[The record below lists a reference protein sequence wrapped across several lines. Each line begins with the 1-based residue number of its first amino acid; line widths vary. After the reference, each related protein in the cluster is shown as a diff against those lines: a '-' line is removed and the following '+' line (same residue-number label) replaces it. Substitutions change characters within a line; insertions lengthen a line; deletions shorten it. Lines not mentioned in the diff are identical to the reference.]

1 MAGVTG
7 IGSGIDI
14 SSIVKAQ
21 VDAERA
27 PKESQLDRLEQ
38 STTSRISAIGTLR
51 SVVGELNSTLQSLN
65 KLSAFQKQTLVSSNT
80 SILTASSSSTLTA
93 GQFSLQVQQLASS
106 SKVALQSVSG
116 GTAATFG
123 SGELTVSAGTSSI
136 TVDVTAA
143 NNSLSGIRDAINTAG
158 QSKGISASIV
168 TDASGSR
175 LVLNSTKTGAGN
187 DIQVSVTQDGVTAG
201 TNALSSLAFSK
212 GTGTAQLPALSA
224 GAAATFK
231 TGSLSIVSGAA
242 NLNVAVNDGDSLTA
256 VRDAINTSGAGQGIS
271 ARIETV
277 SSGARLVIESSNSE
291 SLTITASDAG
301 TGTLGDNSLTLLN
314 PAADAGGRTV
324 SEAKSALFS
333 VDGLSVTKDS
343 NTVSDVI
350 SGVTL
355 NLVAAQSASDIADGK
370 SITVSIGQDK
380 GSVRANLQ
388 KFVDSYNKLVQSSSE
403 MTAVVQVGEGKAPV
417 TGPLLGD
424 TSIRNLMSGLRKEM
438 TQLGTDLDI
447 RSLAQLGITTQKDGK
462 LALDATKL
470 DTALSSNYDK
480 VADFLGGEGGLM
492 SRMQKVVEPYS
503 QSGGILDQRQKGLQS
518 TLTSVDKQR
527 EALELRITKVQERL
541 LAQYNAMDQLVGR
554 LQKTSESLASQLA
567 SLPGFVKKDS

>member
-14 SSIVKAQ
+14 SSIVKAL

-503 QSGGILDQRQKGLQS
+503 QSSGILDQRQKGLQS

>member
-1 MAGVTG
+1 MAGVSG

-14 SSIVKAQ
+14 NSIVKAL

-27 PKESQLDRLEQ
+27 PKQSQLDRLEK

-51 SVVGELNSTLQSLN
+51 SVVGELSSTLQSLN
-65 KLSAFQKQTLVSSNT
+65 KLSAFQKQTLTSSNT
-80 SILTASSSSTLTA
+80 SILTATSSSTLTA

-116 GTAATFG
+116 GTTATFG
-123 SGELTVSAGTSSI
+123 SGALTISAGTASI

-143 NNSLSGIRDAINTAG
+143 NNTLTGIRDAINTAG
-158 QSKGISASIV
+158 TSKGLSASIV

-187 DIQVSVTQDGVTAG
+187 DIEVSVTQDGVTAG
-201 TNALSSLAFSK
+201 SNALSSLVFSK
-212 GTGTAQLPALSA
+212 GSGALQLPTLSA

-231 TGSLSIVSGAA
+231 TGSLNIVSGAA
-242 NLNVAVNDGDSLTA
+242 NLNVAVNDGDSMAT
-256 VRDAINTSGAGQGIS
+256 VRDAINTAGAGQGIS

-291 SLTITASDAG
+291 NLTITASDAG
-301 TGTLGDNSLTLLN
+301 TVGDNSLTLLN

-324 SEAKSALFS
+324 SDAKSAVFS

-370 SITVSIGQDK
+370 TITVSIGQDK

-438 TQLGTDLDI
+438 SQLGADLDV

-462 LALDATKL
+462 LTLDATKL
-470 DTALSSNYDK
+470 DAALSSNYDK
-480 VADFLGGEGGLM
+480 VAEFLGGDGGLM
-492 SRMQKVVEPYS
+492 SRMQKIVEPYS
-503 QSGGILDQRQKGLQS
+503 QSSGILDQRQKGLQS

-527 EALELRITKVQERL
+527 EALDLRIAKVQERL

-554 LQKTSESLASQLA
+554 LQKTSESLANQLA
-567 SLPGFVKKDS
+567 SLPGLVKKDS

>member
-14 SSIVKAQ
+14 SSIVKAL

-158 QSKGISASIV
+158 QNKGISASIV

-470 DTALSSNYDK
+470 DAALSSNYDK

-503 QSGGILDQRQKGLQS
+503 QSSGILDQRQKGLQS

>member
-1 MAGVTG
+1 MAGVSG

-14 SSIVKAQ
+14 NSIVKAL

-27 PKESQLDRLEQ
+27 PKQSQLDRLEK

-51 SVVGELNSTLQSLN
+51 SVVGELSSTLQSLN
-65 KLSAFQKQTLVSSNT
+65 KLSAFQKQTLTSSNT
-80 SILTASSSSTLTA
+80 SILTATSSSTLTA

-116 GTAATFG
+116 GTTATFG
-123 SGELTVSAGTSSI
+123 SGALTISAGTASI

-143 NNSLSGIRDAINTAG
+143 NNTLTGIRDAINTAG
-158 QSKGISASIV
+158 TSKGLSASIV

-187 DIQVSVTQDGVTAG
+187 DIEVSVTQDGITAG
-201 TNALSSLAFSK
+201 SNALSSLAFSK
-212 GTGTAQLPALSA
+212 GSGALQLPALSA

-231 TGSLSIVSGAA
+231 TGSLNIVSGAA
-242 NLNVAVNDGDSLTA
+242 NLNVAVNDGDSMAT
-256 VRDAINTSGAGQGIS
+256 VRDAINTAGAGQGIS

-291 SLTITASDAG
+291 NLTITASDAG
-301 TGTLGDNSLTLLN
+301 TGTVGDNSLTLLN

-324 SEAKSALFS
+324 SEAKSAVFS

-370 SITVSIGQDK
+370 TITVSIGQDK
-380 GSVRANLQ
+380 GGVRANLQ

-438 TQLGTDLDI
+438 SQLGADLDV

-462 LALDATKL
+462 LTLDATKL
-470 DTALSSNYDK
+470 DAALSSNYDK
-480 VADFLGGEGGLM
+480 VAEFLGGDGGLM
-492 SRMQKVVEPYS
+492 SRMQKIVEPYS
-503 QSGGILDQRQKGLQS
+503 QSSGILDQRQKGLQS

-527 EALELRITKVQERL
+527 EALDLRIAKVQERL

-554 LQKTSESLASQLA
+554 LQKTSESLANQLA

>member
-14 SSIVKAQ
+14 SSIVKAL

-65 KLSAFQKQTLVSSNT
+65 KLSVFQKQTLVSSNT

-158 QSKGISASIV
+158 QNKGISASIV

-201 TNALSSLAFSK
+201 SNALSSLAFSK

-301 TGTLGDNSLTLLN
+301 TGSLGDNSLTLLN

-470 DTALSSNYDK
+470 DAALSSNYDK

-503 QSGGILDQRQKGLQS
+503 QSSGILDQRQKGLQS

-567 SLPGFVKKDS
+567 SLPGLVKKDS

>member
-14 SSIVKAQ
+14 SSIVKAL

-51 SVVGELNSTLQSLN
+51 SVVGELSSTLQSLN

-93 GQFSLQVQQLASS
+93 GQFSLQVRQLASS

-158 QSKGISASIV
+158 QNKGISASIV

-355 NLVAAQSASDIADGK
+355 NLVAAQSTSDIADGK

-462 LALDATKL
+462 LALDANKL
-470 DTALSSNYDK
+470 DAALSSNYDK
-480 VADFLGGEGGLM
+480 VADFLGGESGLM

-503 QSGGILDQRQKGLQS
+503 QSSGILDQRQKGLQS

>member
-14 SSIVKAQ
+14 SSIVKAL

-65 KLSAFQKQTLVSSNT
+65 KLSVFQKQTLVSSNT

-158 QSKGISASIV
+158 QNKGISASIV

-187 DIQVSVTQDGVTAG
+187 DIQVSVTQDGMTAG
-201 TNALSSLAFSK
+201 SNALSSLAFSK

-301 TGTLGDNSLTLLN
+301 TGSLGGNSLTLLN

-470 DTALSSNYDK
+470 DAALSSNYDK

-503 QSGGILDQRQKGLQS
+503 QSSGILDQRQKGLQS

-567 SLPGFVKKDS
+567 SLPGLVKKDS

>member
-14 SSIVKAQ
+14 NSIVKAL

-27 PKESQLDRLEQ
+27 PKQSQLDRLEK

-51 SVVGELNSTLQSLN
+51 SVVGELSSTLQSLN
-65 KLSAFQKQTLVSSNT
+65 KLSAFQKQTLTSSNT
-80 SILTASSSSTLTA
+80 SILTATSSSTLTA

-123 SGELTVSAGTSSI
+123 SGTLTVSAGTASI

-158 QSKGISASIV
+158 ANKGLSASIV

-175 LVLNSTKTGAGN
+175 LILNSTKTGAGN
-187 DIQVSVTQDGVTAG
+187 DIEVSVAQDGITAG
-201 TNALSSLAFSK
+201 SNALSSLAFSK
-212 GTGTAQLPALSA
+212 DSSVVQLPALSA
-224 GAAATFK
+224 GAVATFK
-231 TGSLSIVSGAA
+231 TGSLNIVSGSA
-242 NLNVAVNDGDSLTA
+242 NLSLAVNDGDSMAT
-256 VRDAINTSGAGQGIS
+256 VRDAINTAGVGQGVS

-291 SLTITASDAG
+291 NLTITASDAG
-301 TGTLGDNSLTLLN
+301 TGTVGDNSLTLLN

-324 SEAKSALFS
+324 SEAKSAVFS

-370 SITVSIGQDK
+370 TITVSIGQDK

-438 TQLGTDLDI
+438 SKLGADLDV

-462 LALDATKL
+462 LSLDATKL
-470 DTALSSNYDK
+470 DAALSSNYDK
-480 VADFLGGEGGLM
+480 VAEFLGGDGGLM
-492 SRMQKVVEPYS
+492 SRMQKIVEPYS
-503 QSGGILDQRQKGLQS
+503 QSSGILDQRQKGLQS

-527 EALELRITKVQERL
+527 DALELRITKVQERL

-554 LQKTSESLASQLA
+554 LQKTSESLANQLA
-567 SLPGFVKKDS
+567 SLPGLVKKDS

>member
-14 SSIVKAQ
+14 SSIVKAL

-51 SVVGELNSTLQSLN
+51 SVVGELSSTLQSLN

-93 GQFSLQVQQLASS
+93 GQFSLQVRQLASS

-158 QSKGISASIV
+158 QNKGISASIV

-438 TQLGTDLDI
+438 TQLGADLDI

-462 LALDATKL
+462 LALDANKL
-470 DTALSSNYDK
+470 DAALSSNYDK
-480 VADFLGGEGGLM
+480 VADFLGGESGLM

-503 QSGGILDQRQKGLQS
+503 QSSGILDQRQKGLQS

>member
-14 SSIVKAQ
+14 SSIVKAL

-51 SVVGELNSTLQSLN
+51 SVVGELSSTLQSLN

-201 TNALSSLAFSK
+201 SNALSSLAFSK

-242 NLNVAVNDGDSLTA
+242 NLNVAVNDGDSLTT

-314 PAADAGGRTV
+314 PATDAGGRTV

-470 DTALSSNYDK
+470 DAALSSNYDK

-503 QSGGILDQRQKGLQS
+503 QSSGILDQRQKGLQS

-567 SLPGFVKKDS
+567 SLPGLVKKDS

>member
-14 SSIVKAQ
+14 SSIVKAL

-51 SVVGELNSTLQSLN
+51 SVVGELSSTLQSLN

-158 QSKGISASIV
+158 QNKGISASIV

-187 DIQVSVTQDGVTAG
+187 DIQVSVTQDGMTAG
-201 TNALSSLAFSK
+201 SNALSSLAFSK

-470 DTALSSNYDK
+470 DAALSSNYDK

-503 QSGGILDQRQKGLQS
+503 QSSGILDQRQKGLQS

-567 SLPGFVKKDS
+567 SLPGLVKKDS

>member
-65 KLSAFQKQTLVSSNT
+65 KPSAFQKQTLVSSNT

-143 NNSLSGIRDAINTAG
+143 NNSLSGIRDAINAAG
-158 QSKGISASIV
+158 QNKGISASIV

-277 SSGARLVIESSNSE
+277 SSGGRLVIESSNSE

-314 PAADAGGRTV
+314 PVADAGGRTV

-503 QSGGILDQRQKGLQS
+503 QSSGILDQRQKGLQS

>member
-14 SSIVKAQ
+14 SSIVKAL

-116 GTAATFG
+116 GSAATFG

-158 QSKGISASIV
+158 QNKGISASIV

-470 DTALSSNYDK
+470 DAALSSNYDK

-503 QSGGILDQRQKGLQS
+503 QSSGILDQRQKGLQS

>member
-14 SSIVKAQ
+14 SSIVKAL

-158 QSKGISASIV
+158 QNKGISASIV

-201 TNALSSLAFSK
+201 SNALSSLAFSK

-470 DTALSSNYDK
+470 DAALSSNYDK

-503 QSGGILDQRQKGLQS
+503 QSSGILDQRQKGLQS

-567 SLPGFVKKDS
+567 SLPGLVKKDS

>member
-14 SSIVKAQ
+14 SSIVKAL

-143 NNSLSGIRDAINTAG
+143 NNSLSGIRDAINAAG
-158 QSKGISASIV
+158 QNKGISASIV

-277 SSGARLVIESSNSE
+277 SSGGRLVIESSNSE

-503 QSGGILDQRQKGLQS
+503 QSSGILDQRQKGLQS

>member
-14 SSIVKAQ
+14 NSIVKAL

-27 PKESQLDRLEQ
+27 PKQSQLDRLEK

-51 SVVGELNSTLQSLN
+51 SVVGELSSTLQSLN
-65 KLSAFQKQTLVSSNT
+65 KLSAFQKQTLTSSNT
-80 SILTASSSSTLTA
+80 SILTATSSSTLTA

-123 SGELTVSAGTSSI
+123 SGTLTVSAGTASI

-158 QSKGISASIV
+158 ASKGLSASIV

-175 LVLNSTKTGAGN
+175 LILNSTKTGAGN
-187 DIQVSVTQDGVTAG
+187 DIEVSVAQDGITAG
-201 TNALSSLAFSK
+201 SNALSSLAFSK
-212 GTGTAQLPALSA
+212 DSSVVQLPALSA
-224 GAAATFK
+224 GAFATFK
-231 TGSLSIVSGAA
+231 TGSLNIVSGSA
-242 NLNVAVNDGDSLTA
+242 NLSLAVNDGDSMAT
-256 VRDAINTSGAGQGIS
+256 VRDAINTAGVGQGVS

-291 SLTITASDAG
+291 NLTITASDAG
-301 TGTLGDNSLTLLN
+301 TGTVGDNSLTLLN

-324 SEAKSALFS
+324 SEAKSAVFS

-370 SITVSIGQDK
+370 TITVSIGQDK

-438 TQLGTDLDI
+438 SQLGADLDV

-462 LALDATKL
+462 LSLDATKL
-470 DTALSSNYDK
+470 DAALSSNYDK
-480 VADFLGGEGGLM
+480 VAEFLGGDGGLM
-492 SRMQKVVEPYS
+492 SRMQKIVEPYS
-503 QSGGILDQRQKGLQS
+503 QSSGILDQRQKGLQS

-527 EALELRITKVQERL
+527 DALELRITKVQERL

-554 LQKTSESLASQLA
+554 LQKTSESLANQLA
-567 SLPGFVKKDS
+567 SLPGLVKKDS

>member
-14 SSIVKAQ
+14 SSIVKAL

-51 SVVGELNSTLQSLN
+51 SVVGELSSTLQSLN

-201 TNALSSLAFSK
+201 SNALSSLAFSK

-242 NLNVAVNDGDSLTA
+242 NLNVAVNDGDSLTT

-470 DTALSSNYDK
+470 DAALSSNYDK

-503 QSGGILDQRQKGLQS
+503 QSSGILDQRQKGLQS

-567 SLPGFVKKDS
+567 SLPGLVKKDS

>member
-14 SSIVKAQ
+14 SSIVKAL

-65 KLSAFQKQTLVSSNT
+65 KLSVFQKQTLVSSNT

-201 TNALSSLAFSK
+201 SNALSSLAFSK

-470 DTALSSNYDK
+470 DAALSSNYDK

-503 QSGGILDQRQKGLQS
+503 QSSGILDQRQKGLQS

-567 SLPGFVKKDS
+567 SLPGLVKKDS

>member
-14 SSIVKAQ
+14 SSIVKAL

-158 QSKGISASIV
+158 QNKGISASIV

-503 QSGGILDQRQKGLQS
+503 QSSGILDQRQKGLQS

>member
-65 KLSAFQKQTLVSSNT
+65 KPSAFQKQTLVSSNT

-527 EALELRITKVQERL
+527 EALELRMTKVQERL